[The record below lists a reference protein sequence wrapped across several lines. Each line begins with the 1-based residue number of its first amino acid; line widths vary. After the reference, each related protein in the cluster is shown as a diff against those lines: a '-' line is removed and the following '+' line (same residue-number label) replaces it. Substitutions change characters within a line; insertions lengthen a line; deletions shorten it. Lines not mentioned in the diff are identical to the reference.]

1 MFFDVGLYRNEILM
15 NEIGGLRVFVRF
27 GIQPSTSPSSR
38 RRAEIQQNRTLLLPR
53 LS

>member
-38 RRAEIQQNRTLLLPR
+38 SGAEIQQNCAR
-53 LS
+53 LFLCHG